1 MAASSLALS
10 DRGRP
15 RFNPEVLKPFSVPK
29 KTTLARVLV
38 TRVIPRLDLDI
49 PRTMRRNLRSTW
61 RHFLV
66 SSAAASGAL
75 HSVRSA
81 RAHHAPRAAY
91 APCPPTPLDAYASS
105 SSRSRSSR
113 ARPRRRAP
121 SKNPTS
127 HHRAD
132 RATFSSR
139 RRPPVGPPSRL
150 IPSASTPSSTA
161 AMSSSPS
168 RSPRATRAC
177 ASATTASSS
186 RHSRRTKN
194 SSTPPARISPLP
206 RPRAP
211 TTTGATRNPGA

>member
-1 MAASSLALS
+1 
-10 DRGRP
+10 
-15 RFNPEVLKPFSVPK
+15 
-29 KTTLARVLV
+29 
-38 TRVIPRLDLDI
+38 
-49 PRTMRRNLRSTW
+49 MRRNLRSTW

-66 SSAAASGAL
+66 SSPAASGAL

-127 HHRAD
+127 HHRAG
-132 RATFSSR
+132 RATFSSH
-139 RRPPVGPPSRL
+139 RRPPVDPPSRL

-161 AMSSSPS
+161 ATSSSPS

-194 SSTPPARISPLP
+194 SSTPPARISASTPLP